1 MEATLITLDT
11 LLSNMEA
18 ELRTDMNIN
27 IPSNQ
32 EFEPSQQGDG
42 DEIFLSAN
50 TDVRHSLNEISR
62 NSQNGDGDEIFL
74 SADTDVRHGLDKIS
88 SNNQNIDANE
98 ILPRKNE
105 NSSFK
110 RSNENAYLTDSDE
123 IFLSK
128 PINGQSERKEP
139 NLSLKV
145 ESGEKNTSTF

>member
-11 LLSNMEA
+11 LLSDMEA
-18 ELRTDMNIN
+18 ELRTDMNTN
-27 IPSNQ
+27 IPLYQ

-50 TDVRHSLNEISR
+50 TDVRNSLNEISQ

-74 SADTDVRHGLDKIS
+74 SANTETRHSLDTIN
-88 SNNQNIDANE
+88 SNNQNIDDNE
-98 ILPRKNE
+98 ILPHKNE

-110 RSNENAYLTDSDE
+110 RSNENAYLIDSDE
-123 IFLSK
+123 IFLSI
-128 PINGQSERKEP
+128 PIDEQSERKEP
-139 NLSLKV
+139 NLSLKA